1 MADLVRVRLNGF
13 EKNVGRTFAE
23 NTEGVEILDEPTHR
37 PDGTAIAM
45 TRAGGRPVKP
55 KTSVAKQATA
65 KKQAAVTESA
75 PTDEETAS

>member
-23 NTEGVEILDEPTHR
+23 TTEGAEILDEPTSN
-37 PDGTAIAM
+37 PDGTLRGI
-45 TRAGGRPVKP
+45 TRTGGRRAKP
-55 KTSVAKQATA
+55 KTSVAKQAAA